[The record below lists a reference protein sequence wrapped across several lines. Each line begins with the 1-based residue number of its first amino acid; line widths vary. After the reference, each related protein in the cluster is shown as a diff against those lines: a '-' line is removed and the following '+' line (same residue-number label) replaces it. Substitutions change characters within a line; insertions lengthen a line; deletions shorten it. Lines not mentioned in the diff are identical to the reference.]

1 MNVISTIRD
10 LSLKNR
16 RTPSYGRPS
25 SATVKDR
32 HVSFR
37 CRPAR
42 LKQPESERNNNQMNY
57 HRTLRGTFAL
67 VLAICLTTVSLLSRA
82 DEPYQYIITP
92 GYDPDAAS
100 LVDTS
105 SVSSPAVAFVSGTLS
120 TPAAEAVSLEAR
132 FRMWLESL
140 GVALKST
147 RFKGICIRIR

>member
-1 MNVISTIRD
+1 MNNS
-10 LSLKNR
+10 
-16 RTPSYGRPS
+16 
-25 SATVKDR
+25 
-32 HVSFR
+32 
-37 CRPAR
+37 
-42 LKQPESERNNNQMNY
+42 
-57 HRTLRGTFAL
+57 RTLRGTFAL

-132 FRMWLESL
+132 FRTWLESL
-140 GVALKST
+140 GIALKST
-147 RFKGICIRIR
+147 KFRHFIINFH